1 LVTGGVRVHF
11 GGLVALD
18 EPEIRVAAGE
28 IVGLIGPN
36 GAGKTT
42 LINVISGVLRPDT
55 GSVRLFG
62 WEVADL
68 PPEFRTAFGLARTFQ
83 DARLF
88 GGLTVV
94 ETVQVAMTY
103 RRRVG
108 MLSAMVAAP
117 WARATEATSRRD
129 AQEVVERFGLTPWAD
144 ALTSELSTGTR
155 RICDLA
161 TQVAAEPKVLVLD
174 EPTAGVA
181 QREAEAFGPLL
192 RRIREELDCSV
203 LIVEHDMPLLMGLC
217 DRVYAMEAGKVIAEG
232 TPQQIRQDP
241 RVIASYLGS
250 KDAAVQR
257 SGRTSST
264 ASAASSVLTGKASS

>member
-1 LVTGGVRVHF
+1 VG
-11 GGLVALD
+11 
-18 EPEIRVAAGE
+18 PGE

-42 LINVISGVLRPDT
+42 LINVISGVLRPES

-129 AQEVVERFGLTPWAD
+129 AEEVVERFGLTPWAD

-192 RRIREELDCSV
+192 RRIRDELDCSV
-203 LIVEHDMPLLMGLC
+203 LIVEHDMPLLMGVC
-217 DRVYAMEAGKVIAEG
+217 DRVYAMEAGKVVAEG

-241 RVIASYLGS
+241 LVIASYLGS

-264 ASAASSVLTGKASS
+264 GSAAPTVLSGKASS

>member
-1 LVTGGVRVHF
+1 LFTRGVRVHF

-129 AQEVVERFGLTPWAD
+129 AEEVVERFGLTPWAD

-232 TPQQIRQDP
+232 TPQEIRQDP

-264 ASAASSVLTGKASS
+264 ASAAPSVLTGKASS

>member
-1 LVTGGVRVHF
+1 
-11 GGLVALD
+11 VALD
-18 EPEIRVAAGE
+18 EPEISVAAGE

-42 LINVISGVLRPDT
+42 LINVISGVLRPDS

-129 AQEVVERFGLTPWAD
+129 AEQVVERFGLTPWAD

-192 RRIREELDCSV
+192 RRIRDELDCSV

-241 RVIASYLGS
+241 LVIASYLGS

-257 SGRTSST
+257 SGRAPST
-264 ASAASSVLTGKASS
+264 AAVAPPSVLSGKATS